1 MESVNLHDLGMFLDS
16 EVYVIKEE
24 IPSLISK
31 NSLES
36 VSSIAPEEIRE
47 DASPEELDLI
57 YEGNFEKGILVIYE
71 GSHLEPDL
79 REFLFNI
86 LGAVKCSLKDI
97 ALSSA
102 ESIEEVSQSKI
113 DELAPNK
120 ILVFGKLNHTIF
132 QIKQHDYEIK
142 NEDGIEYLFANDLS
156 AIFSNKEFKKSLWN
170 KLKILFEVNN

>member
-1 MESVNLHDLGMFLDS
+1 MESVNLHDLGMFIDS

-24 IPSLISK
+24 ISSLISK
-31 NSLES
+31 SSAES
-36 VSSIAPEEIRE
+36 IPEQISGEVQE
-47 DASPEELDLI
+47 DTAEELDLI

-120 ILVFGKLNHTIF
+120 VLVFGKINHKLF
-132 QIKQHDYEIK
+132 QIKQQDYEIR
-142 NEDGIEYLFANDLS
+142 NEDGIEYLFADDLR
-156 AIFSNKEFKKSLWN
+156 AIFSNKEYKKSLWN